1 MKQYEPPRNVA
12 PSIIIDTEYS
22 EKLVREQLA
31 YKSSFFCGEG
41 LVREFVVGRV
51 SLL

>member
-1 MKQYEPPRNVA
+1 MKQYEPPQNVA

-22 EKLVREQLA
+22 EKLVREQ
-31 YKSSFFCGEG
+31 SSHNFFFFCGEG
-41 LVREFVVGRV
+41 LVRKFGVGRV